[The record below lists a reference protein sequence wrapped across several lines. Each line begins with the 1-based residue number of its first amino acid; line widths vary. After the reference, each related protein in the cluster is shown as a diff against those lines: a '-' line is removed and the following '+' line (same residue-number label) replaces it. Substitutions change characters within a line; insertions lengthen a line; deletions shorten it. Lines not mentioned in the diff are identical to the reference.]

1 MNDTSRVFADIS
13 IAQVEAYLFSKAW
26 FMDGD
31 ISSVGTLW
39 HRQDNE
45 SSEVVLPKH
54 RGIRDF
60 RKRFNEALTAL
71 SEFEGRSMTE
81 VVADV
86 IRMSSNLIT
95 VRVIGADT
103 ADGTI
108 PINDGVLL
116 FSKAKE
122 LLNAAA
128 LSMYSKR
135 KQFKGQ
141 LPKEAK
147 AYVDS
152 LLLGQTEIGSYVVNI
167 IAPLPPRRPAQ
178 ATGVGPE
185 VPVAE
190 AVTLNLVHGLEAIA
204 KATTEFAD
212 SRNLKVFDFA
222 VERGVSANMC
232 DALVGFSGTERNR
245 NFEVRVSGA
254 AGPMFEGET
263 KVFKFDADAV
273 ALVQKASDYYKG
285 DYTLDHRN
293 IWGFVKKLDR
303 PKGQEVG
310 TITVEA
316 AVDGVERSIKIML
329 NPDEYHQAVL
339 AHDAKVIVACSGN
352 IHIKNRR
359 AMLLN
364 PTGFHIIELNELL

>member
-1 MNDTSRVFADIS
+1 MTDTSRAFADVS
-13 IAQVEAYLFSKAW
+13 IVQVEAYLGSNAW
-26 FMDGD
+26 FMDGGV
-31 ISSVGTLW
+31 SSVGTLW

-45 SSEVVLPKH
+45 SAEIVLPKH
-54 RGIRDF
+54 PGVRDF
-60 RKRFNEALTAL
+60 HRRFNEALTAL
-71 SEFEGRSMTE
+71 SAFEGRSVAA

-86 IRMSSNLIT
+86 VRMSSNLIT

-116 FSKAKE
+116 FSKAKD
-122 LLNAAA
+122 LLYAAA

-135 KQFKGQ
+135 KQFSGQ
-141 LPKEAK
+141 PPKDAK
-147 AYVDS
+147 VYVDS
-152 LLLGQTEIGSYVVNI
+152 LLLGQTEIGSYVVNV
-167 IAPLPPRRPAQ
+167 IAPLPPPRPAQ
-178 ATGVGPE
+178 ATGAGPE

-190 AVTLNLVHGLEAIA
+190 AVTLNLVHGLEAIS
-204 KATTEFAD
+204 KATAEFAD
-212 SRNLKVFDFA
+212 NRSLKVFDAA
-222 VERGVSANMC
+222 VESGVSANMC
-232 DALVGFSGTERNR
+232 DALVGFSGTERKR
-245 NFEVRVSGA
+245 DFEIRVSGA

-263 KVFKFDADAV
+263 KVFNFDADAV
-273 ALVQKASDYYKG
+273 AAVQKASDYYKG
-285 DYTLDHRN
+285 DYTLDDRN

-303 PKGQEVG
+303 PKGEDVG

-339 AHDAKVIVACSGN
+339 AHDTKVIVACSGN

-359 AMLLN
+359 ATLLN
-364 PTGFHIIELNELL
+364 PTGFRIIALDKLL